1 MRKPRGIKLKRNK
14 YIVIMS
20 LITFMFL
27 FTTGYAV
34 FSTKIKLNA
43 KGNIKDKSRII
54 KAWVDTSNEDFHTD
68 FYREKIVSATF
79 LNTNTVPS
87 NASEAWDVSE
97 DGAGGVKA
105 YVIPNAEDNTKYDL
119 FIGAKKGVIAN
130 TNSSNLFSNFT
141 GLETINFNNNYDTT
155 NVLSMR
161 SMFLNCTSITSLDL
175 SSFDTSKVTDMYAM
189 FCFYNTSTSSYVP
202 NKLEEIIFGE
212 KFYTNNVTNMRSMFA
227 GIQNI
232 EILDLSTFDTSNV
245 TNMFHMFQGSN
256 DNKSKLKTILVSDKF
271 ITTKVTDSTT
281 MFRYLTKLIGGNGT
295 PYSSSHMDKEYARI
309 DTVEAPGYFTL
320 KQ

>member
-1 MRKPRGIKLKRNK
+1 MRKIERRKLKKQKRL
-14 YIVIMS
+14 VILS
-20 LITFMFL
+20 LTFLLIF

-34 FSTKIKLNA
+34 FSTKIKINA

-54 KAWVDTSNEDFHTD
+54 KAWTDTSNADFHTD
-68 FYREKIVSATF
+68 FYREKIINATF
-79 LNTNTVPS
+79 LNTNTVPN

-97 DGAGGVKA
+97 DGLGGVKA
-105 YVIPNAEDNTKYDL
+105 YVIPNAEDSTKYDL
-119 FIGAKKGVIAN
+119 FIGAKDGVIAN
-130 TNSSNLFSNFT
+130 TNSSNLFSDFT
-141 GLETINFNNNYDTT
+141 SLETITFNNNYDTS

-161 SMFLNCTSITSLDL
+161 NMFLNCSSITSLDL

-271 ITTKVTDSTT
+271 ITTNVIDSTT
-281 MFRYLTKLIGGNGT
+281 MFRYLTKLMGGNGT
-295 PYSSSHMDKEYARI
+295 SYSSNHMDKEYARI
-309 DTVEAPGYFTL
+309 DTAETPGYFTL